1 MHIWLPRKIQHRGST
16 QMHVRTSK
24 TQICDF
30 NLQYLILQ
38 VGTNGLNSDNT
49 ADGRTL
55 NVLISVHLHK
65 FQKKD
70 T

>member
-1 MHIWLPRKIQHRGST
+1 MAAYKNP
-16 QMHVRTSK
+16 TSRFNSDACTNK
-24 TQICDF
+24 QDAKFDF

-38 VGTNGLNSDNT
+38 MGTNGLNSDNT